1 MGRIIRADRS
11 LEADQQNIDDVN
23 NIFKVWTVVCAPV
36 QSACNGRTNVG
47 RPLQAGGILQAI
59 E

>member
-1 MGRIIRADRS
+1 MGRIIRADRL

-23 NIFKVWTVVCAPV
+23 NILTVLCAPV